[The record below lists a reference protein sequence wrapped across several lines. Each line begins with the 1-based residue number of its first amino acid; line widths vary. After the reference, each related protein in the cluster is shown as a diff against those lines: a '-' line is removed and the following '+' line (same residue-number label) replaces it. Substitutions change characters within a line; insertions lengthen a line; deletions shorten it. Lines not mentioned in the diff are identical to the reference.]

1 VKNGKNLKDQ
11 VIFMTGATSGLGR
24 MAAIKAAANG
34 ATVIALARTIEKGK
48 ELILFYR
55 EKYPE
60 GKGKIEIIEGNLNA
74 FRSVQKACLEIQ
86 SKYPKIDCLVLNAA
100 TLNFKPV
107 ITEDQIE
114 ETLQVNVLS
123 PLLFIF
129 LLTECL
135 NASDQA
141 KIIFTSSGLHQGHI
155 RFDDIEFKQD
165 FESFKVYRQSK
176 LAIIL
181 ICRYFAQHYKEQNID
196 IYTFTPGLVFS
207 GIVRNFY
214 LFPRKMYRLIAKS
227 PAGGAKTLIWLMKTP
242 RESLRTGAYY
252 KNKRIKKTSEYSNDV
267 NAAEQLWKLSTE
279 YLGPYLDHS
288 PLVTK

>member
-1 VKNGKNLKDQ
+1 LN
-11 VIFMTGATSGLGR
+11 
-24 MAAIKAAANG
+24 
-34 ATVIALARTIEKGK
+34 AL
-48 ELILFYR
+48 LFK
-55 EKYPE
+55 KYPDTHR
-60 GKGKIEIIEGNLNA
+60 KIEIIEGNLNSL
-74 FRSVQKACLEIQ
+74 RSVQNACQEIK
-86 SKYPKIDCLVLNAA
+86 SKYKKIDILVLNAA

-123 PLLFIF
+123 PLLFIM

-181 ICRYFAQHYKEQNID
+181 ICKYFAQHFKEHDID
-196 IYTFTPGLVFS
+196 IYTFTPGLVYS

-214 LFPRKMYRLIAKS
+214 LFPRKMYRLIGKS
-227 PAGGAKTLIWLMKTP
+227 PAGGAKTLIYLIKTP

-252 KNKRIKKTSEYSNDV
+252 KNKRIKKTSEYSLDAK
-267 NAAEQLWKLSTE
+267 AAEQLWKLSTQ
-279 YLGPYLDHS
+279 YLMPYLDHS